1 MNWPKTNYFEA
12 IDYKKNIGV
21 CLCYQLNLRFWIFFL
36 GDILLF
42 NACLDKASAIET
54 VELGLIPCQIK
65 PNTTKINIHSFPA
78 GGLAL
83 KGSV

>member
-1 MNWPKTNYFEA
+1 MIRPKTN
-12 IDYKKNIGV
+12 
-21 CLCYQLNLRFWIFFL
+21 FFF

-42 NACLDKASAIET
+42 NACVDKASAIET
-54 VELGLIPCQIK
+54 VELGVIPSQIK
-65 PNTTKINIHSFPA
+65 PNTTKICIHSFPA